1 MSSLP
6 KTLYFFAITM
16 LFLFLLSDL
25 SNIGITRTE
34 AKSGVRNGTD
44 SAIRRSV
51 EQGVLQNSKQIRIDN
66 QKRKEEW
73 LSSVVMNAGS
83 KATEAQHS
91 AIYPVADQLP
101 FLAAQV
107 GIPYRS
113 HAARLLNEP
122 DQYIPRHRVIF
133 IWDEK

>member
-6 KTLYFFAITM
+6 KTLYFFAIAM

-34 AKSGVRNGTD
+34 AKSGVRNGSD

-51 EQGVLQNSKQIRIDN
+51 EQGVLQSSKQIMVDN

-83 KATEAQHS
+83 KATRAQHS
-91 AIYPVADQLP
+91 AIYPVADHLP

-113 HAARLLNEP
+113 QTARLLNEP